1 MEEARVGEAG
11 LVRELKFT
19 TAATVVVGTVI
30 GSGIFIGANR
40 VAGAVESPFALFAIW
55 IGAGLLTLLGAL
67 TYAEFGALYPRSGGD
82 YLYVH
87 RSLGPSLGFL
97 AGWSSFAL
105 NLPASVAFLSL
116 AFANQI
122 NVLKPELHAVF
133 LIPGF
138 ADRFTAIAILAA
150 FTIVNYVGVKQGGQA
165 QRILTFAKV
174 GLMLGLVLL
183 AVTAA
188 RSDPG
193 NLVPFFAPV
202 KAATGTLAGALI
214 AALFAYDGWNAVSRV
229 AGEVRDPQRLIPKSL
244 IGGVLVVIVVY
255 VLVNLAYLLVLG
267 LDGMEAG
274 SATEARPVASL
285 AAQRLIGGSA
295 EAVVATVVG
304 VSILGTV
311 NGLTLSGPR
320 IYFAM
325 ARDGLFWPAMGQVH
339 RRHRTPHVSILAQGI
354 LSALLVIF
362 IPFTVLQNYVVIA
375 AWFTYVL
382 TGVGLIVHRRRHPE
396 LARPYRVPLFPIL
409 PFVFVL
415 LAIGFL
421 TYLFVDSLPMFNNG
435 SFEPLGYFL
444 LNVFVLALGIPAYR
458 FLRRRYGVPAAS

>member
-1 MEEARVGEAG
+1 MEEERVGEGG
-11 LVRELKFT
+11 LVRELRFS

-116 AFANQI
+116 AFAHQI
-122 NVLKPELHAVF
+122 NVVKPEGHAIF
-133 LIPGF
+133 FATGF
-138 ADRFTAIAILAA
+138 ADRFTAIAILVV
-150 FTIVNYVGVKQGGQA
+150 FTLVNYIGVRQGGQA
-165 QRILTFAKV
+165 QRLLTYAKV
-174 GLMLGLVLL
+174 GLMLGLVVL
-183 AVTAA
+183 AVTAS

-193 NLVPFFAPV
+193 NLSPFFAPV
-202 KAATGTLAGALI
+202 KEATGTLAGALV
-214 AALFAYDGWNAVSRV
+214 AALFAYDGWNAVTRV
-229 AGEVRDPQRLIPKSL
+229 AGEVRDPQRIIPRSL
-244 IGGVLVVIVVY
+244 TVGVLVVIAVY

-274 SATEARPVASL
+274 SATEARPVASP
-285 AAQRLIGGSA
+285 AAQQLIGGSA
-295 EAVVATVVG
+295 EAVVAVIVG
-304 VSILGTV
+304 VSILGTI

-325 ARDGLFWPAMGQVH
+325 ARDGLFFPAIGRVH
-339 RRHRTPHVSILAQGI
+339 RRHHTPHVSILVQGA
-354 LSALLVIF
+354 LSALLILF
-362 IPFTVLQNYVVIA
+362 IPFTILQNYVVIA

-382 TGVGLIVHRRRHPE
+382 TGVGLLVHRRRHPQLE
-396 LARPYRVPLFPIL
+396 RPYRVPFYPIL

-415 LAIGFL
+415 VAIGFL
-421 TYLFVDSLPMFNNG
+421 VYLFVDALPAFNDG
-435 SFEPLGYFL
+435 SAEPLGYFL
-444 LNVFVLALGIPAYR
+444 LNAFVLALGIPMYR
-458 FLRRRYGVPAAS
+458 FLRARYGAPAAS